1 MIRSWLVS
9 IGWLFA
15 LAVSLPAWGDDE
27 LPKNLKSPDAKKA
40 VLDYD
45 KALTQAREAYEKET
59 DAARKK
65 LLSDLEAAQQKA
77 TKANE
82 LDDAVRIR
90 DFRKGFED
98 AKPSSPEQRLQ
109 IIAAFY
115 GQNVSW
121 LDVTSKLRQA
131 TRGKTR
137 WSAIVNSKELGEP
150 APGFA
155 DPRTLIIRYSVAG
168 RVRFKAV
175 YEGKE
180 ITLP

>member
-1 MIRSWLVS
+1 MIHSWLVS

-40 VLDYD
+40 LLDYD
-45 KALTQAREAYEKET
+45 KALAQAREAYEKET
-59 DAARKK
+59 GAARKK
-65 LLSDLEAAQQKA
+65 LLSDLEAAQDKA

-98 AKPSSPEQRLQ
+98 AKPPSPEQKLQ

-131 TRGKTR
+131 TRGKTK

-155 DPRTLIIRYSVAG
+155 GPRTLTIRYSVAG
-168 RVRFKAV
+168 KVRFKAV

>member
-27 LPKNLKSPDAKKA
+27 LPKNLKSADAKKA
-40 VLDYD
+40 VQDYD
-45 KALTQAREAYEKET
+45 KALAQARAAYEKET
-59 DAARKK
+59 EAARKK
-65 LLSDLEAAQQKA
+65 LLSDLEAAQEKA
-77 TKANE
+77 TKAKE
-82 LDDAVRIR
+82 LDDAIRIR

-98 AKPSSPEQRLQ
+98 TKATSPEKLQ

-121 LDVTSKLRQA
+121 LDVTNKLRQA
-131 TRGKTR
+131 SRGRTK

-155 DPRTLIIRYSVAG
+155 GPRTLIIRYSVAG
-168 RVRFKAV
+168 RIRFKSV

>member
-1 MIRSWLVS
+1 MIRTWLVS
-9 IGWLFA
+9 IAWLFA
-15 LAVSLPAWGDDE
+15 LVVSLPAWGDEE

-40 VLDYD
+40 VQDYE
-45 KALTQAREAYEKET
+45 KATTLAREAYEKET
-59 DAARKK
+59 EAARKK
-65 LLSDLEAAQQKA
+65 LLSDLEAAQDKA
-77 TKANE
+77 TKAKE
-82 LDDAVRIR
+82 LDEAVRIR

-98 AKPSSPEQRLQ
+98 AKRSPEQKLQ

-168 RVRFKAV
+168 RFRFKAV